1 MILLLVVLQTTS
13 PTVGDTIWLTRRVT
27 VPPGAEVRPT
37 PWTPTGEVELLG
49 HPVVIRSDGDA
60 VIRYPAVAWLAGTHD
75 VTVPGPVIV
84 RADGHTD
91 SLPPQTFHLEVAS
104 VLPPNAPDSSIAIQ
118 PEAGPLLQPVV
129 SPWPLIV
136 ALLVAL
142 IAILL
147 LARSWR
153 RPGPGL
159 PGIAPTGAPSAPPV
173 DRWVAS
179 GEGRAVAAAAVEFLR
194 RSIAHAAPEAH
205 TGLDLERCLAVIAE
219 VRPAWP
225 QEEISNL
232 LRALD
237 MARFAP
243 LATAEPGELYTRA
256 MALGARLPVKRS

>member
-1 MILLLVVLQTTS
+1 
-13 PTVGDTIWLTRRVT
+13 
-27 VPPGAEVRPT
+27 
-37 PWTPTGEVELLG
+37 
-49 HPVVIRSDGDA
+49 
-60 VIRYPAVAWLAGTHD
+60 
-75 VTVPGPVIV
+75 
-84 RADGHTD
+84 
-91 SLPPQTFHLEVAS
+91 
-104 VLPPNAPDSSIAIQ
+104 
-118 PEAGPLLQPVV
+118 
-129 SPWPLIV
+129 LIV

-142 IAILL
+142 IAILV

-153 RPGPGL
+153 RPGPAL

-194 RSIAHAAPEAH
+194 RSIAHAVPEAH

-219 VRPAWP
+219 LRPAWP

-256 MALGARLPVKRS
+256 MALGARLPVRRS

>member
-1 MILLLVVLQTTS
+1 MILLLVALQAAP

-27 VPPGAEVRPT
+27 VPPGAEVRAT
-37 PWTPTGEVELLG
+37 TWTPTGEVELLG
-49 HPVVIRSDGDA
+49 RPVVIRSNGDA
-60 VIRYPAVAWLAGTHD
+60 VIRYPAVVWLAGTHD

-84 RADGHTD
+84 QADGLTD

-104 VLPPNAPDSSIAIQ
+104 VLPPNTPDSSIAIQ
-118 PEAGPLLQPVV
+118 PEADPLLQPVV
-129 SPWPLIV
+129 SPGPLVV
-136 ALLVAL
+136 ALLLAL
-142 IAILL
+142 VAILV
-147 LARSWR
+147 LARWWR
-153 RPGPGL
+153 RPGPPL

-194 RSIAHAAPEAH
+194 RTIAHALPEAH

-219 VRPAWP
+219 LRPAWP

-243 LATAEPGELYTRA
+243 LATAEPGDLYTRA
-256 MALGARLPVKRS
+256 MALGPRLPARRS